1 MHAPPEG
8 GIAVRF
14 RLRVVVFFH
23 LQLTTHYSLVT
34 GTGEHHVN
42 RNSAFYPLTLRGFIT
57 GVIGLVIITA
67 SSMYVALRMGALPW
81 PTVFVTVVSM
91 AVLSRMKDS
100 TLQEINTTHTLMSAG
115 AMVAGG
121 LAFTLP
127 GLWMLNPAATFPL
140 SSLIALTVV
149 GAVLGTLFT
158 TINRRRLIE
167 KEKLPYPMGEAA
179 YATLKTAED
188 HTGAVPLFSSMGF
201 SALFTYLR
209 DGLGAIPSVL
219 TIWNGNTLF
228 PALQMWVSPMALG
241 IGAVIGP
248 LLAGVWFL
256 GMVIGYYVIQPVA
269 TVFFGAEIASGF
281 RNDLGIG
288 LMIGTGIGIF
298 IKAVISF
305 VKSQRSSG
313 KMEVKKEKLV
323 LPLVLCVMSAVVLV
337 LFTEITILESV
348 LVIIGVWLAT
358 YLSGML
364 TGQTGVNPMEI
375 FAILVLLAVSA
386 VFNPSLAASFSIA
399 GVVAV
404 AAGLAG
410 DVMNDF
416 KSGHMLGTPVRAQV
430 IAEAAGGVIGAVV
443 ASLVLMLLLGT
454 YGSFGPGTELPAPQA
469 AAVSAMV
476 SGLGS
481 IPGFVTGL
489 VVGIGL
495 CLFNVPAAT
504 LGLGVYL
511 GTNISMIMGLGAL
524 VALIVKKAS
533 NGKQNADR
541 MTSLI
546 SSGFLGGEGI
556 TGVLTAIFSMF

>member
-1 MHAPPEG
+1 M
-8 GIAVRF
+8 
-14 RLRVVVFFH
+14 
-23 LQLTTHYSLVT
+23 
-34 GTGEHHVN
+34 N

-269 TVFFGAEIASGF
+269 TVFFGAETASGF

-305 VKSQRSSG
+305 VKSQRSSE
-313 KMEVKKEKLV
+313 KAEMKKERLV

-337 LFTEITILESV
+337 LFTEITIFESV

-533 NGKQNADR
+533 NGKQKADR

>member
-1 MHAPPEG
+1 MNS
-8 GIAVRF
+8 R
-14 RLRVVVFFH
+14 
-23 LQLTTHYSLVT
+23 
-34 GTGEHHVN
+34 
-42 RNSAFYPLTLRGFIT
+42 SAFYPLTLRGLVT
-57 GVIGLVIITA
+57 GIIGLVVITA

-91 AVLSRMKDS
+91 AVLSRMKGS

-121 LAFTLP
+121 LAFTIP
-127 GLWMLNPAATFPL
+127 GLWMMSPGATFPL
-140 SSLIALTVV
+140 HSLIALSIV

-167 KEKLPYPMGEAA
+167 EEQLPYPMGEAA

-188 HTGAVPLFSSMGF
+188 HTGALPLFSSMGL
-201 SALFTYLR
+201 SAVFTYLR
-209 DGLGAIPSVL
+209 DGLGAIPSIL
-219 TIWNGNTLF
+219 TLWSGNTLF

-256 GMVIGYYVIQPVA
+256 GMVLGYYVIQPIA
-269 TVFFGAEIASGF
+269 TVLFGADIAVSF

-305 VKSQRSSG
+305 FKSRGSA
-313 KMEVKKEKLV
+313 EKRRIDKNRLA
-323 LPLVLCVMSAVVLV
+323 LPLAICIMSIVVLV
-337 LFTEITILESV
+337 LFTEISVLEAV
-348 LVIIGVWLAT
+348 LVIVGVYLAT

-386 VFNPSLAASFSIA
+386 IFRPTLVASFSIA

-416 KSGHMLGTPVRAQV
+416 KK
-430 IAEAAGGVIGAVV
+430 E
-443 ASLVLMLLLGT
+443 
-454 YGSFGPGTELPAPQA
+454 
-469 AAVSAMV
+469 
-476 SGLGS
+476 
-481 IPGFVTGL
+481 
-489 VVGIGL
+489 
-495 CLFNVPAAT
+495 
-504 LGLGVYL
+504 
-511 GTNISMIMGLGAL
+511 
-524 VALIVKKAS
+524 
-533 NGKQNADR
+533 
-541 MTSLI
+541 TS
-546 SSGFLGGEGI
+546 
-556 TGVLTAIFSMF
+556 

>member
-1 MHAPPEG
+1 MNS
-8 GIAVRF
+8 R
-14 RLRVVVFFH
+14 
-23 LQLTTHYSLVT
+23 
-34 GTGEHHVN
+34 
-42 RNSAFYPLTLRGFIT
+42 SAFYPLTPRGLVT
-57 GVIGLVIITA
+57 GIIGLVVITA

-91 AVLSRMKDS
+91 AVLSRMKGS

-121 LAFTLP
+121 LAFTIP
-127 GLWMLNPAATFPL
+127 GLWMMSPDSTFPL
-140 SSLIALTVV
+140 HSLIALSIV

-167 KEKLPYPMGEAA
+167 EEQLPYPMGEAA

-188 HTGAVPLFSSMGF
+188 HTGALPLFSSMGL

-209 DGLGAIPSVL
+209 DGLGAIPSIL
-219 TIWNGNTLF
+219 TLWSGNTLF

-256 GMVIGYYVIQPVA
+256 GMVLGYYVIQPIA
-269 TVFFGAEIASGF
+269 TVLFGADIAVSF

-305 VKSQRSSG
+305 FKSRGSA
-313 KMEVKKEKLV
+313 EKRRIDKNRLA
-323 LPLVLCVMSAVVLV
+323 LPLAICLMSIVVLV
-337 LFTEITILESV
+337 LFTEISVLEAV
-348 LVIIGVWLAT
+348 LVIVGVYLAT

-386 VFNPSLAASFSIA
+386 VFRPTLVASFSIA

-416 KSGHMLGTPVRAQV
+416 KSGHLIGTPPRAQV
-430 IAEAAGGVIGAVV
+430 IAEAIGGVIGAVV
-443 ASLVLMLLLGT
+443 ACLVLMLLLDT

-476 SGLGS
+476 SGLDS
-481 IPGFVTGL
+481 IPGFAIGL
-489 VVGIGL
+489 VVGIVL
-495 CLFNVPAAT
+495 YLLNVPAAT

-511 GTNISMIMGLGAL
+511 GTNISVIMGLGAL
-524 VALIVKKAS
+524 VALIVRKAS
-533 NGKQNADR
+533 GKAREKADR

>member
-1 MHAPPEG
+1 MNS
-8 GIAVRF
+8 R
-14 RLRVVVFFH
+14 
-23 LQLTTHYSLVT
+23 
-34 GTGEHHVN
+34 
-42 RNSAFYPLTLRGFIT
+42 SAFYPLTLRGLVT
-57 GVIGLVIITA
+57 GIIGLVVITA

-91 AVLSRMKDS
+91 AVLSRMKGS

-121 LAFTLP
+121 LAFTIP
-127 GLWMLNPAATFPL
+127 GLWMMSPGATFPL
-140 SSLIALTVV
+140 HSLIALSIV

-167 KEKLPYPMGEAA
+167 EEQLPYPMGEAA

-188 HTGAVPLFSSMGF
+188 HTGALPLFSSMGL
-201 SALFTYLR
+201 SAVFTYLR
-209 DGLGAIPSVL
+209 DGLGAIPSIL
-219 TIWNGNTLF
+219 TLWSGNTLF

-256 GMVIGYYVIQPVA
+256 GMVLGYYVIQPIA
-269 TVFFGAEIASGF
+269 TVLFGADIAVSF

-305 VKSQRSSG
+305 FKSRGSA
-313 KMEVKKEKLV
+313 EKRRIDKNRLA
-323 LPLVLCVMSAVVLV
+323 LPLAICIMSIVVLV
-337 LFTEITILESV
+337 LFTEISV
-348 LVIIGVWLAT
+348 LEALLVIVGVYLAT

-386 VFNPSLAASFSIA
+386 IFRPTLVASFSIA

-416 KSGHMLGTPVRAQV
+416 KSGHLIGTPPRAQV
-430 IAEAAGGVIGAVV
+430 IAEAI
-443 ASLVLMLLLGT
+443 

-476 SGLGS
+476 SGLDS
-481 IPGFVTGL
+481 IPGFAIGL
-489 VVGIGL
+489 VVGIVL
-495 CLFNVPAAT
+495 YLLNVPAAT

-511 GTNISMIMGLGAL
+511 GTNISVIMGLGAL
-524 VALIVKKAS
+524 VALIVRKAS
-533 NGKQNADR
+533 GKAREKADR